1 MSVIKNYIYNTL
13 YQILTIIIPLITMPY
28 LTGVFKPDQMGLNS
42 SSLAVVNYF
51 MLFGLLGMQ
60 MYANRQIAYVRN
72 DKNKLTK
79 TFWSLYAIQICTC
92 LLSLASYYVFI
103 YIVVPE
109 GIRIIYLIQ
118 GINILASLLDIS
130 WLFMGLE
137 DFKNVVIRNTVAK
150 VAGLISIFV
159 FIKDANDLNLYILL
173 SAVIL
178 IASTVLMWIHVPEY
192 VGKISIDTKIIRGT
206 IKPLIRL
213 FIPQIA
219 TQVYELLAKPM
230 LQLLSTTDQVAF
242 YDYAYKIV
250 KIILALVT
258 SIGTVLLPRISSII
272 GEGKKHEVAGIIQ
285 KTFKFVTY
293 LSMPITVGLM
303 SVAKPLVSWYLESS
317 YSYVGDLVSILA
329 VIIIAVSWANIIGVQ
344 YLIGTRQEEKY
355 TVSIIISAV
364 ANVIMN
370 IILIKYLGAFGATLS
385 LIAAEFIGIILQF
398 VFVRKQLPVV
408 AMMKSVLKYVVVAAI
423 MGIVVSFIGGII
435 ANPFMANIVQ
445 GIVGVVIYVGVL
457 FVIKDEVQQEVIERV
472 ILMIKKK

>member
-1 MSVIKNYIYNTL
+1 
-13 YQILTIIIPLITMPY
+13 
-28 LTGVFKPDQMGLNS
+28 
-42 SSLAVVNYF
+42 
-51 MLFGLLGMQ
+51 
-60 MYANRQIAYVRN
+60 
-72 DKNKLTK
+72 
-79 TFWSLYAIQICTC
+79 
-92 LLSLASYYVFI
+92 
-103 YIVVPE
+103 
-109 GIRIIYLIQ
+109 
-118 GINILASLLDIS
+118 
-130 WLFMGLE
+130 
-137 DFKNVVIRNTVAK
+137 
-150 VAGLISIFV
+150 
-159 FIKDANDLNLYILL
+159 
-173 SAVIL
+173 
-178 IASTVLMWIHVPEY
+178 MWIHVPEY
-192 VGKISIDTKIIRGT
+192 VGKILIDTKIIRGT

-317 YSYVGDLVSILA
+317 YSYVGDLVSIMA

-445 GIVGVVIYVGVL
+445 GIVGVVIYVGIL